1 MEISIVIGMIC
12 AFLLGAYI
20 RKPFFIPKRK
30 PKEDIPE
37 VIEDE
42 KVKKKIE
49 SWNKLLDYTGGGEE

>member
-1 MEISIVIGMIC
+1 MEVMIAMVV
-12 AFLLGAYI
+12 AFVLGAYV

-42 KVKKKIE
+42 KVKKKID
-49 SWNKLLDYTGGGEE
+49 SWNKLLDYTGGGGE

>member
-1 MEISIVIGMIC
+1 MEIIIGMLL
-12 AFLLGAYI
+12 AFIAGAFI
-20 RKPFFIPKRK
+20 RKPFFIAKRK

-37 VIEDE
+37 AIEDE